1 MCRSATG
8 RQATLTLTLTLTQVL
23 TDSRVSGAQVDK
35 IDRTDRGANALMY
48 ASMYDHQDMA
58 KKLLSAGADTSRFSV
73 THSVPPNAHWSVYAY
88 AAFYGT
94 DKVRHRGRHVA
105 AASCTC
111 AHARL
116 STG

>member
-1 MCRSATG
+1 MRAGGGAKKYTALAACVR
-8 RQATLTLTLTLTQVL
+8 LL

-35 IDRTDRGANALMY
+35 IDRTDYGANALMY

-58 KKLLSAGADTSRFSV
+58 KKLLSAGADTSRLSV
-73 THSVPPNAHWSVYAY
+73 THFSPLDAHWSAY
-88 AAFYGT
+88 AWAAWFGT
-94 DKVRHRGRHVA
+94 DKVRYRGLHVA

-116 STG
+116 STV